1 MVCKK
6 EACGC
11 SCWTGCV
18 STCNAWNLQRMLPA
32 ALEKKELNPT
42 WYGLKRISHSQPLR
56 IVGFPQNH
64 KCLSKSTY
72 STPISTRQI
81 LEIHKYRVGARCQ
94 LDCGEKLLPLGM
106 QWMGRRGLKPP
117 IDQDV
122 HWNEKEEWGE
132 KEGKMRERNNKRG
145 WRNGKGMSPFS
156 PAILTPS
163 VSQSN
168 CIYNRAHAW

>member
-94 LDCGEKLLPLGM
+94 LDCGEKVLPLRYTLDHGTTYAM
-106 QWMGRRGLKPP
+106 DGAEGAQAPHRPGCPLKWEGRMRGKG
-117 IDQDV
+117 
-122 HWNEKEEWGE
+122 GE
-132 KEGKMRERNNKRG
+132 NEGKE
-145 WRNGKGMSPFS
+145 
-156 PAILTPS
+156 
-163 VSQSN
+163 Q
-168 CIYNRAHAW
+168 